1 MNVRFYGQKAYA
13 GTVEMCQRLDVD
25 ATTLTSMYT
34 RHHHEQLVGA
44 ELEVRSAT
52 LTSTTKLRLY
62 HELRNRTN
70 DDLAAT
76 FVHEFDH
83 PPIDTPGYALP
94 VHGMPRTI
102 SIDGDRLASAPDLA
116 AVQALGLDMRLA
128 RVIDDEDTLGTDH
141 VPPWLGANLI
151 WGGERAEESD
161 DWIQT
166 LDDGRQM
173 AFATM
178 ESRLWLAGTPSK
190 GTRIQSF
197 GATIAVRD
205 KITHSMNWSYDIDTG
220 DVIAAFET
228 VNLAFDMVARRA
240 MSIPDHER
248 ASWEERLHPELLG
261 D

>member
-13 GTVEMCQRLDVD
+13 GTVEMCQRLGVDVRK
-25 ATTLTSMYT
+25 LTSMYT
-34 RHHHEQLVGA
+34 RHHHEQLVGV
-44 ELEVRSAT
+44 ELEVRSAV
-52 LTSTTKLRLY
+52 LNSTNRFRLY

-76 FVHEFDH
+76 FVHEFDQ
-83 PPIDTPGYALP
+83 PPIETLAYELP
-94 VHGMPRTI
+94 SHGMPRTI
-102 SIDGDRLASAPDLA
+102 SIDGDRLALAPPLA
-116 AVQALGLDMRLA
+116 TVQHLGLDMRIA
-128 RVIDDEDTLGTDH
+128 REIDDEDTLGADH

-151 WGGERAEESD
+151 WGGERAEEHD

-178 ESRLWLAGTPSK
+178 ESRLWIAGTPSK

-197 GATIAVRD
+197 GATIAVED
-205 KITHSMNWSYDIDTG
+205 KITHSMNWSYNLDTG
-220 DVIAAFET
+220 EVLAAFET
-228 VNLAFDMVARRA
+228 VNLAFDMVARKA
-240 MSIPDHER
+240 MSIPTHER
-248 ASWEERLHPELLG
+248 VSWEQRLHPELLG